1 MAAPATKTNK
11 SRTTS
16 SKGGTA
22 GGTASKRKRRH
33 LAVNEVRIYITA
45 TFNNTRIT
53 VTNQKGDVL
62 AHGSAGKSFS
72 GPRKSTPYA
81 ARMVVSEVLA
91 HAAEKFGIKK
101 VSVIVEGP
109 GPGRDSA
116 VRAIIDTEGLE
127 VQALRDATRIPFN
140 GCRPKK
146 RRRA

>member
-11 SRTTS
+11 SRGTSS
-16 SKGGTA
+16 SKGSV
-22 GGTASKRKRRH
+22 SKRKRRH
-33 LAVNEVRIYITA
+33 ATVSEVRIYITA
-45 TFNNTRIT
+45 TFNNTRVT
-53 VTNQKGDVL
+53 VTSQKGDVL

-72 GPRKSTPYA
+72 GARKSTPYA

-91 HAAEKFGIKK
+91 SATEKFGIKK
-101 VSVIVEGP
+101 VVVIVKGP

-116 VRAIIDTEGLE
+116 VRAIIDTEDLE
-127 VQALRDATRIPFN
+127 VQELRDATCIPFN